1 MKCNELMVGDWI
13 ADKHGFHMQV
23 TAVGNDYLYADFE
36 GNEGDV
42 VEFDDKSFK
51 PYPILLT
58 DEFFKKND
66 FDKNILYWSEG
77 GAICNKDRI
86 DGYYIIAISL
96 FNPPTGPSANVHY
109 VHELQQLLRLGGYTE
124 LANNVEIMTNNDK

>member
-13 ADKHGFHMQV
+13 VDKHGFHMQV

-51 PYPILLT
+51 PYPILLS

-124 LANNVEIMTNNDK
+124 LANNVEIMTNND

>member
-1 MKCNELMVGDWI
+1 MVGDWI

-58 DEFFKKND
+58 DEFFERNN
-66 FDKNILYWSEG
+66 FDEDVLYWIKG
-77 GAICNKDRI
+77 GSIHDVDGKDC
-86 DGYYIIAISL
+86 YLIAIRMYDPS
-96 FNPPTGPSANVHY
+96 TGPCANVQY
-109 VHELQQLLRLGGYTE
+109 VHELQQLLRLGGYAE
-124 LANNVEIMTNNDK
+124 LANNVKL

>member
-13 ADKHGFHMQV
+13 SDKHGFYMQV

-42 VEFDDKSFK
+42 VEFDDKSFN

-58 DEFFKKND
+58 DEFFKRNN
-66 FDKNILYWSEG
+66 FDEDVLYWV
-77 GAICNKDRI
+77 
-86 DGYYIIAISL
+86 DGKYVYRIAIRMPNTS
-96 FNPPTGPSANVHY
+96 TGPCANVYY

-124 LANNVEIMTNNDK
+124 LANNVEMPNNDK

>member
-1 MKCNELMVGDWI
+1 MVGDWI

-58 DEFFKKND
+58 DEFFERNN
-66 FDKNILYWSEG
+66 FDMKILHWSKG
-77 GAICNKDRI
+77 RMIFNKDGSN
-86 DGYYIIAISL
+86 GYNIYISM
-96 FNPPTGPSANVHY
+96 FDPPFGPSANVHY
-109 VHELQQLLRLGGYTE
+109 VHELQQILRLGGYTE
-124 LANNVEIMTNNDK
+124 LANNVKLSNND